1 MPFSVFFFFF
11 YSRRIRISYSVQLWI
26 YYSCKFHWCK
36 IKKWKFRSFSK
47 VIFLWTEISF
57 RQSFQNKRWIIV
69 ISCRRS
75 FRLIRNFFF
84 IKNGISMA
92 FTSMFVVW
100 NLRMGETTSCKCHR
114 GGGTDSVSA
123 QMVSAEREGERE
135 SNTLEIISFRL
146 SYAIRLPADSPYPKE
161 PTKPVIFRKFRKR
174 AFEETITL
182 IK

>member
-11 YSRRIRISYSVQLWI
+11 YSRRIRISYSVKFWI

-135 SNTLEIISFRL
+135 REQYPRDYFLSPKLRDPTSCGFPLSQGTNKAGHIPEIS
-146 SYAIRLPADSPYPKE
+146 
-161 PTKPVIFRKFRKR
+161 
-174 AFEETITL
+174 
-182 IK
+182 